1 MQRRRPDPSR
11 CSRGGCGCSNDREL
25 FAGNCGGYDGA
36 HTDDGDFMLLVE
48 NHAGQSGPR
57 WELSEILEW
66 CVGLRRMQRLLG
78 YAEDELT
85 YAYDFVAWCV
95 DNCSGNRGSGGGAP
109 GQPLPHQPQPLIVRP
124 CAERSA
130 GHA

>member
-1 MQRRRPDPSR
+1 
-11 CSRGGCGCSNDREL
+11 
-25 FAGNCGGYDGA
+25 
-36 HTDDGDFMLLVE
+36 MLLVE

-109 GQPLPHQPQPLIVRP
+109 GQPLPPPAPAAHREAVCGKVCWSCLR
-124 CAERSA
+124 
-130 GHA
+130 